1 MGSLKLAEEELERQG
16 ISLPFDIDSS
26 SSVALD
32 STGEEPEGQGIS
44 LPFDID
50 SGIKERV
57 ADKRSLMEWL
67 EDSLV
72 ESKDFAAGL
81 PSEVYQAF
89 TGEGAEYEFPDAKE
103 TTDIKDMGF
112 WENIIPNFKTIM
124 ISSSEGKGEII
135 DNAFK
140 GDDRYGDKGIQ
151 TDKFGNVYLEWE
163 GEPYYINKKGLSEQ
177 DAGTFFGDFLKYMI
191 PTKYV
196 SAGIGAGDKIVKS
209 LAKGFVAYSLTDLV
223 DQGLE
228 RVLTPDSWEKQKNSL
243 ESVLKRSGLSGL
255 LGGSVD
261 QLLRLF
267 GSRGLKTELFD
278 QESKF
283 PLTAG
288 QRAGEKELIRPARLD
303 SFPEVRKEDLLRK
316 GIDPQSGAAGQ
327 PIIRN
332 FDQDQLDQIT
342 ESADNILERM
352 GSGDYKFPRGAD
364 SPDPYIAQTAAQ
376 DAQRL
381 LIEEKEALKQE
392 ASEGYRR
399 IKESPDQPVVTS
411 QGVRAI
417 GDDIFVA
424 LKEEGISASEM
435 MNYPVLKAEVDY
447 LNRLRKISQTPR
459 FVGPYMQN
467 PRFRDQPFSSLVKY
481 QQRINRVSR
490 SAPVGSPEQR
500 VLQIIKSTVDNN
512 VFKGIEKGFIE
523 GDQAIIDLLKKS
535 SGLYRDYMKLKG
547 APFKGDTLPRRNAKV
562 ILRSL
567 TDGEYTAKKV
577 TNILF
582 GHGKLNLNQSL
593 KIALNTLEDVIPE
606 ESFKSV
612 KNSLKEAI
620 IAKAFSGR
628 KTDRLT
634 RSGIVNNFDEVF
646 IKQKEIIK
654 ELFSPEEIKELAQF
668 KKDVLPTLW
677 AEITTNPSQSGN
689 VLIEARDR
697 LLGKFVYSIPWVSDA
712 LSSLSQSAGRTEA
725 MGIIQQ
731 GYKDSTER
739 AIFSNAIQSLI
750 RDKIQEPEVP
760 TDSFDSSEA
769 AIPEEISNLLRS
781 ISEST
786 KQKILSSVL

>member
-1 MGSLKLAEEELERQG
+1 MGSLKLEEEEKEGQG
-16 ISLPFDIDSS
+16 IRLPFNIDSP

-32 STGEEPEGQGIS
+32 STGEKPEGQGIR
-44 LPFDID
+44 LPFNID
-50 SGIKERV
+50 SSTEQKV

-72 ESKDFAAGL
+72 GGVDFAFGL
-81 PSEVYQAF
+81 PSEVSQSF

-163 GEPYYINKKGLSEQ
+163 GEPYYINKKGFSEQ
-177 DAGTFFGDFLKYMI
+177 DVGTFFGDFLKYYT

-196 SAGIGAGDKIVKS
+196 SKGIGAGDKILKS
-209 LAKGFVAYSLTDLV
+209 FAKGFVAYSFTDLV

-228 RVLTPDSWEKQKNSL
+228 RVLTPDSWERQKNSL
-243 ESVLKRSGLSGL
+243 ESVLKRAGVSGV
-255 LGGSVD
+255 LGGTVD
-261 QLLRLF
+261 QVLRIF
-267 GSRGLKTELFD
+267 GGRGLKTELFD

-288 QRAGEKELIRPARLD
+288 QRAGEKEAIRPARLE

-316 GIDPQSGAAGQ
+316 GIDPQSGSAGQ

-342 ESADNILERM
+342 ESADNILEKM
-352 GSGDYKFPRGAD
+352 GSGEYKFPKGAD

-447 LNRLRKISQTPR
+447 LNRLRKISQ
-459 FVGPYMQN
+459 N
-467 PRFRDQPFSSLVKY
+467 PRFKDQPFSSLVKY

-490 SAPVGSPEQR
+490 TAPAGSPEQR
-500 VLQIIKSTVDNN
+500 VLQIMKSTVDNN

-567 TDGEYTAKKV
+567 TDGEYTARKV

-593 KIALNTLEDVIPE
+593 KIALDTLKDVIPE
-606 ESFKSV
+606 ESFNSV

-628 KTDRLT
+628 EADRLT
-634 RSGIVNNFDEVF
+634 RASIVNNFDEVF

-697 LLGKFVYSIPWVSDA
+697 LIGRFIKVIPYVDDGISALGRA
-712 LSSLSQSAGRTEA
+712 AGRTEA

-750 RDKIQEPEVP
+750 RDKIQEPEEP
-760 TDSFDSSEA
+760 TKSLDSSEA
-769 AIPEEISNLLRS
+769 TVPEEILNLSRS
-781 ISEST
+781 ISDSA
-786 KQKILSSVL
+786 KQKILTSFS

>member
-1 MGSLKLAEEELERQG
+1 MGASVVAAIELLPDIDEYSDESLTEEEEYKSQG
-16 ISLPFDIDSS
+16 IELLSDID
-26 SSVALD
+26 D
-32 STGEEPEGQGIS
+32 DE
-44 LPFDID
+44 
-50 SGIKERV
+50 KEQKA

-72 ESKDFAAGL
+72 GGADFALGL
-81 PSEVYQAF
+81 PSEVSQSF

-163 GEPYYINKKGLSEQ
+163 GEPYYINKKGFSEQ
-177 DAGTFFGDFLKYMI
+177 DVGTFFGDFLKYYT

-196 SAGIGAGDKIVKS
+196 AKGIGAGDKILKS
-209 LAKGFVAYSLTDLV
+209 FAKGFVAYSFTDLV

-228 RVLTPDSWEKQKNSL
+228 RVLTPDSWERQKNSL
-243 ESVLKRSGLSGL
+243 ESVLKRAGVSGV
-255 LGGSVD
+255 LGGTVD
-261 QLLRLF
+261 QVLRIF
-267 GSRGLKTELFD
+267 GGRGLKTELFD

-288 QRAGEKELIRPARLD
+288 QRAGEKEAIRPARLE

-316 GIDPQSGAAGQ
+316 GIDPQSGSAGQ

-342 ESADNILERM
+342 ESADNILEKM
-352 GSGDYKFPRGAD
+352 GSGEYKFPKGAD

-447 LNRLRKISQTPR
+447 LNRLRKISQ
-459 FVGPYMQN
+459 N

-490 SAPVGSPEQR
+490 TAPAGSPEQR
-500 VLQIIKSTVDNN
+500 VLQIMKSTVDNN
-512 VFKGIEKGFIE
+512 VFTGIEKGFIE

-547 APFKGDTLPRRNAKV
+547 TPFKGDTLPRRNAKV

-577 TNILF
+577 TDILF

-593 KIALNTLEDVIPE
+593 KIALNTLKDVIPE

-628 KTDRLT
+628 EADRLT
-634 RSGIVNNFDEVF
+634 RASIVNNFDEVF

-697 LLGKFVYSIPWVSDA
+697 LLGRFVYNIPILSDA

-750 RDKIQEPEVP
+750 RDKIQEPEEP
-760 TDSFDSSEA
+760 TKSLDSSEA
-769 AIPEEISNLLRS
+769 AVPEEILNLSRS
-781 ISEST
+781 ISDSA
-786 KQKILSSVL
+786 KQKILTSFS